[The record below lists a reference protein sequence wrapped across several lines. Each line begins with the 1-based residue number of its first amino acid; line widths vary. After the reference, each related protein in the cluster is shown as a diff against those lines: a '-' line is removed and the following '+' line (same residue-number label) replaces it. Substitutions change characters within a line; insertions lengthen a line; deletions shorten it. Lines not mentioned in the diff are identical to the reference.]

1 MNICQSVGEDVSKK
15 HMIVKATLAALVIF
29 GTLYGLN
36 ETFWT
41 SYPLVP
47 LYLLEF
53 KGIGAVYIGQ
63 FCIFFCLFG
72 VSLPSPPDS
81 H

>member
-1 MNICQSVGEDVSKK
+1 MTICQLVNEDVSKK
-15 HMIVKATLAALVIF
+15 HMIVKATLAAVVIF

-47 LYLLEF
+47 LYLVEF
-53 KGIGAVYIGQ
+53 KGSGAIYIRKL
-63 FCIFFCLFG
+63 CILFVCLK
-72 VSLPSPPDS
+72 
-81 H
+81 